1 MLNVAANVQAA
12 PRPAAT
18 VPPPADTVPHAGAA
32 GWRAWRDRLLADERF
47 QRWITRVPLLRA
59 IARRHAASL
68 FDLCTGFIHS
78 QVLYTCVR
86 IGLLEALRDG
96 ALPLPEL
103 QRRCGLSA
111 SDATLLIAASDALG
125 LTEPRAAQ
133 TRGLGML
140 GAALLG
146 NSAVLRMIEH
156 QPLFYADLADPVGL
170 LQGTAAP
177 GELAQ
182 FWGYARHPS
191 PGQLPARAVG
201 GYTGLMSA
209 TQSLVAGDLLDAYPF
224 RKHRCLLDV
233 GGGDGMFLCS
243 LALRAPALRLM
254 LFDLPAVA
262 ERGRARL
269 AAAGLG
275 ERSEVHGGDFTS
287 AELPAGA
294 DVVSL
299 LRVLHDHDD
308 VEALALL
315 RAVRRA
321 LPLRGRV
328 VIAEPMRAVPGSLPA
343 AETYLGFYLLAM
355 GQGRVRRV
363 DEIKGLLASAGF
375 VRARVHRTERP
386 WQCAVI
392 SAVAS

>member
-1 MLNVAANVQAA
+1 LNAAANAA
-12 PRPAAT
+12 ATSRPAAA
-18 VPPPADTVPHAGAA
+18 VPPPALTAPRTAA
-32 GWRAWRDRLLADERF
+32 VGWRAWRDRLLADARF
-47 QRWITRVPLLRA
+47 QHWVTRVPLLRA
-59 IARRHAASL
+59 IARRHAAAL

-103 QRRCGLSA
+103 QRRCGLCA
-111 SDATLLIAASDALG
+111 SDAALLIAATDALG

-146 NSAVLRMIEH
+146 NGAVLRMIEH

-182 FWGYARHPS
+182 FWGYARHPA
-191 PGQLPARAVG
+191 PGQLGARAVG
-201 GYTGLMSA
+201 GYTGLMSS
-209 TQSLVAGDLLDAYPF
+209 TQSLVAGDLMDAYAF
-224 RKHRCLLDV
+224 GKHRCLLDV
-233 GGGDGMFLCS
+233 GGGDAMFLCS
-243 LALRAPALRLM
+243 LAPRAPALRLM

-275 ERSEVHGGDFTS
+275 ERSEVHGGDFS
-287 AELPAGA
+287 SGELPAGA

-308 VEALALL
+308 ADALALL

-321 LPLRGRV
+321 LPLGGRV

-355 GQGRVRRV
+355 GQGRVRSL
-363 DEIKGLLASAGF
+363 DEIKALLASAGF
-375 VRARVHRTERP
+375 GRARVHRTERP
-386 WQCAVI
+386 WQCAVL
-392 SAVAS
+392 SAVAD

>member
-1 MLNVAANVQAA
+1 LNAAANAQAG
-12 PRPAAT
+12 PRPAAA
-18 VPPPADTVPHAGAA
+18 VPPPAVTAPRTGAA
-32 GWRAWRDRLLADERF
+32 GWRTWRDRLLADARF
-47 QRWITRVPLLRA
+47 QRWVTRVPLLRA
-59 IARRHAASL
+59 IARRHAGAL

-78 QVLYTCVR
+78 QVLYTSVR

-111 SDATLLIAASDALG
+111 SDAALLLAATDALG
-125 LTEPRAAQ
+125 LTEPRAGQ

-170 LQGTAAP
+170 LQGTAAS

-182 FWGYARHPS
+182 FWGYARHPA
-191 PGQLPARAVG
+191 PGQLAARAVG

-209 TQSLVAGDLLDAYPF
+209 TQSLVAGDLIDAYAF
-224 RKHRCLLDV
+224 RKHSCLLDV

-243 LALRAPALRLM
+243 LAPRAPALRLM

-262 ERGRARL
+262 ECGRARL
-269 AAAGLG
+269 LAAGLG

-287 AELPAGA
+287 GELPAGA

-308 VEALALL
+308 AEALALL
-315 RAVRRA
+315 RAVHRA
-321 LPLRGRV
+321 LPPGGRV

-355 GQGRVRRV
+355 GQGRVRSV
-363 DEIKGLLASAGF
+363 DEIKVLLASAGF
-375 VRARVHRTERP
+375 AQARMHRTERP
-386 WQCAVI
+386 WQCAVM
-392 SAVAS
+392 SAVAG

>member
-1 MLNVAANVQAA
+1 MLNAAAT
-12 PRPAAT
+12 PRPPATLPRLSAAS
-18 VPPPADTVPHAGAA
+18 
-32 GWRAWRDRLLADERF
+32 WRSWRDRLLADSRF
-47 QRWITRVPLLRA
+47 QRWVTRVPLLRA

-78 QVLYTCVR
+78 QVLYTSVR
-86 IGLLEALRDG
+86 MGLLEALRAG
-96 ALPLPEL
+96 ALPLSEL
-103 QRRCGLSA
+103 QRRCGLTEA
-111 SDATLLIAASDALG
+111 HAALLLGATDALG
-125 LTEPRAAQ
+125 LTEPRGPQ
-133 TRGLGML
+133 QRGLGML

-156 QPLFYADLADPVGL
+156 QPLFYNDLGDPIGR

-182 FWGYARHPS
+182 FWGYARHPT
-191 PGQLPARAVG
+191 PGQLAARAVG

-209 TQSLVAGDLLDAYPF
+209 TQSLVAGDLLDAYAF
-224 RKHRCLLDV
+224 RRHRCLLDV
-233 GGGDGMFLCS
+233 GGGDGMFLC
-243 LALRAPALRLM
+243 AVAAQAPALRLM

-262 ERGRARL
+262 ERASARL
-269 AAAGLG
+269 SAAGLD
-275 ERSEVHGGDFTS
+275 ERSEVHGGDFSS
-287 AELPAGA
+287 AELPPGA

-299 LRVLHDHDD
+299 LRVVHDHDD
-308 VEALALL
+308 DAALSLL

-321 LPLRGRV
+321 LPPGGRV

-355 GQGRVRRV
+355 GQGRVRSS
-363 DEIKGLLASAGF
+363 DEIKALLATAGF
-375 VRARVHRTERP
+375 ARARAHRTERP
-386 WQCAVI
+386 WQCAVM

>member
-1 MLNVAANVQAA
+1 V
-12 PRPAAT
+12 
-18 VPPPADTVPHAGAA
+18 
-32 GWRAWRDRLLADERF
+32 
-47 QRWITRVPLLRA
+47 
-59 IARRHAASL
+59 L
-68 FDLCTGFIHS
+68 F
-78 QVLYTCVR
+78 TCVR

-111 SDATLLIAASDALG
+111 SDAQLLLAATDALG

-146 NSAVLRMIEH
+146 NGAVLRMIEH

-182 FWGYARHPS
+182 FWGYARNPAA
-191 PGQLPARAVG
+191 GQLAARAVA

-209 TQSLVAGDLLDAYPF
+209 TQALVAGDLMDSYAF
-224 RKHRCLLDV
+224 RKHSCLLDV

-243 LALRAPALRLM
+243 LAPRAPALRLM

-287 AELPAGA
+287 GELPIGA

-315 RAVRRA
+315 CAVRRA
-321 LPLRGRV
+321 LPPGGHV

-355 GQGRVRRV
+355 GQGRVRSA
-363 DEIKGLLASAGF
+363 DEIKALLASAGF
-375 VRARVHRTERP
+375 GGAHVHRTERP

-392 SAVAS
+392 SARAS